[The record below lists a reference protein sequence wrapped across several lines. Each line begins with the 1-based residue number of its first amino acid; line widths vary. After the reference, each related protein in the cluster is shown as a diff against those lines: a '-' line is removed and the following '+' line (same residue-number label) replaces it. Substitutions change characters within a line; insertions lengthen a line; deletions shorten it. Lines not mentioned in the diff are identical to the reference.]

1 MTEIIIN
8 YDFLSTPKSDESLSL
23 SSHKKKKK
31 LKIREMKCGIKIE
44 FLTTK
49 GIYDLLITKKDGEL
63 K

>member
-23 SSHKKKKK
+23 SSHKKKK

-44 FLTTK
+44 FLITK